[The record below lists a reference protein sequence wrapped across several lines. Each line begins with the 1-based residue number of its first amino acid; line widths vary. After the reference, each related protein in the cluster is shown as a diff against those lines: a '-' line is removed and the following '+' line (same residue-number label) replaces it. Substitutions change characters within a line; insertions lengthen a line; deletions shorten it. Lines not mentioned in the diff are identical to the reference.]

1 MTITSTLRPRAR
13 SVHRSG
19 APLLPP
25 ALSYAALTVLGLLV
39 PAAMAGSVPWT
50 SDHALLDFFQH
61 HAGAAHASAFFTFG
75 SAIPFAVLTAVSTTR
90 LRTLGL
96 DVPGRIIAQLGGTLA
111 ASMLAISGLATLAL
125 TQNHAADSAA
135 VVRGVYGLSFA
146 AGGPGFV
153 AFSGLLLAGVS
164 VSSFGAHVLPRW
176 LAWAGFAIAVLS
188 EVSVLSAGFDG
199 ADVLLPIGRFG
210 GLAFIVALG
219 FLLPSSRRELR
230 ERRGEVRAVDV
241 S

>member
-1 MTITSTLRPRAR
+1 MTTPTAVGPRGR
-13 SVHRSG
+13 SIHRAG

-25 ALSYAALTVLGLLV
+25 ALSYVVLTVLGLVV
-39 PAAMAGSVPWT
+39 PAAMAGSAPWT

-75 SAIPFAVLTAVSTTR
+75 SAIPFAVVTAVATTR
-90 LRTLGL
+90 LRTLGI
-96 DVPGRIIAQLGGTLA
+96 DVPGRIIAQIGGTLA
-111 ASMLAISGLATLAL
+111 ASLLAISGLATLAL

-153 AFSGLLLAGVS
+153 AFSGLFLAGVS
-164 VSSFGAHVLPRW
+164 IASFGTHVLPRW
-176 LAWAGFAIAVLS
+176 LAWAGIAIAVLS
-188 EVSVLSAGFDG
+188 EVSVLSAAFDG
-199 ADVLLPIGRFG
+199 ADFLLPIGRFG
-210 GLAFIVALG
+210 GLAFILAIG
-219 FLLPSSRRELR
+219 FWLPSSRRELR